1 MIKIINDLPS
11 NVLGISAEGEV
22 SGKDYETILIPA
34 IEEKLKTNKKISF
47 LYYLGDNFAKFDM
60 AAMFDDAKVGMK
72 HLFVWDKIA
81 MVSNHHVLNSTLKF
95 FGYMIPCEVRVFKN
109 EELEE
114 AKKWVSTTS

>member
-47 LYYLGDNFAKFDM
+47 LYYLGDNFTKFDM